1 METREELTDELTAIL
16 AASRELTPATDR
28 YLAEQ
33 FLQRLDTRVIGS
45 NRKGRSAPRR
55 ARSPRQ
61 MLAAVVIGGVAL
73 AVGTPIALHIDQNN
87 APPSSFA
94 VQAVPVVQAVPCSWQ
109 LQIRAFHSLRAQ
121 LQWLESANP
130 KTYRIGVHR
139 VDANG
144 LATVVAQ
151 HWTCH

>member
-1 METREELTDELTAIL
+1 MDTREELIDELTAIL

-33 FLQRLDTRVIGS
+33 FVERLDTRVIGS
-45 NRKGRSAPRR
+45 NRKRRSAPRR

-73 AVGTPIALHIDQNN
+73 AVGTPIALHIDQNE

-94 VQAVPVVQAVPCSWQ
+94 VQAVPCSWYPQ
-109 LQIRAFHSLRAQ
+109 TLAFHYLRDELKWQ
-121 LQWLESANP
+121 ESANP
-130 KTYRIGVHR
+130 KTYRILGNGI
-139 VDANG
+139 DANG
-144 LATVVAQ
+144 KATVVVA
-151 HWTCH
+151 HSTCH